1 MVRVALENYAQ
12 LVDQKKRGMN
22 ESFDSFILLAG
33 QYSPRLFAALAAG
46 AIVGIEGEISSRPA
60 GLRTNILITLGAML
74 LSVISLV
81 AGQNFGGDATRI
93 AAQIITGIGFIGA
106 GVIMHNREQIHGI
119 TTAAMIFVNAA
130 IGMTIGFGFI
140 WSGLGIAIIVFLVL
154 LGLRPVS
161 RALERSRTIERIRRW
176 QPNWSEPTLSTPVV
190 QVHKRKKTKKTTQRK
205 FNV

>member
-12 LVDQKKRGMN
+12 LVDQKKGAMN

-190 QVHKRKKTKKTTQRK
+190 QVHKRKKTKKT
-205 FNV
+205 